1 MQFDFSTVNSRY
13 CIVGACSQGGRQAM
27 EDISKAEINTGEQA
41 CFLAIFD
48 GHGGREAAQYTCD
61 HLWDNIKSVHEYQ
74 SSEPEDICKA
84 ITSGFI
90 QTRDGM
96 REVVSDW
103 ISKYDGY
110 PSTSGT
116 TASCIILRSLDSRLI
131 YIANVGDSQVV
142 MGKASSNCGE
152 TKLTAEV
159 ITKNHTPDDK
169 EEARR
174 IEQLGGTLVKQTD
187 GTTRVAWKRKR
198 DPEGCSNACKK
209 HCIESIPFLNMTR
222 SIGDFWSATETNDFL
237 ISPIPDVHVQ
247 YLDDKVKFFVI
258 ASDGLWDVMN
268 SQEVVDEIA
277 KSIETNDRRDTIP
290 HILIKK
296 ALNKWNKRQC
306 TADNISVLI
315 LFIY

>member
-1 MQFDFSTVNSRY
+1 MQFNLSTENSRY

-61 HLWDNIKSVHEYQ
+61 HLWDNIKSAREYQ

-84 ITSGFI
+84 ITTGFI

-96 REVVSDW
+96 RTAVSNW

-116 TASCIILRSLDSRLI
+116 TASCIILRSLDSRLM

-142 MGKASSNCGE
+142 MGKASGSCGE
-152 TKLTAEV
+152 SKLIAEV
-159 ITKNHTPDDK
+159 ITKNHKPDDK

-174 IEQLGGTLVKQTD
+174 IEELGGTLVKQIN
-187 GTTRVAWKRKR
+187 GTTRVAWQRKR

-209 HCIESIPFLNMTR
+209 HCFESIPFLNMTR
-222 SIGDFWSATETNDFL
+222 SIGDFWSITETNDFL
-237 ISPIPDVHVQ
+237 ISAIPDVHMQ
-247 YLDDKVKFFVI
+247 YLNDKVFGHCK
-258 ASDGLWDVMN
+258 
-268 SQEVVDEIA
+268 
-277 KSIETNDRRDTIP
+277 
-290 HILIKK
+290 
-296 ALNKWNKRQC
+296 
-306 TADNISVLI
+306 
-315 LFIY
+315 